1 MKKKTVKLVSAVVV
15 LGVLCAAYEGVNFY
29 VTSQEEKETEE
40 NDTSVDLVSLEADDI
55 TAVSFT
61 ADQNE
66 VEFDKKDDSWTEKS
80 DANFPVNQDTVDSAV
95 KGVASLTAD
104 QEISDVEDMSQYD
117 LDNPQ
122 NTITLTTADGDTSLQ
137 IGMESSNNQYYVKKE
152 DDDKNVYLV
161 SSSSIEPFMGT
172 LYDFAESGTFP
183 SVTSATITDV
193 KVDKENS
200 YELTQDADNLFWNAM
215 LNSVYFMI
223 GGFVILM
230 PLSFGLAMLV
240 TAKIK
245 GTGFFRTC
253 YFLPNMLGTTAV
265 ALMWTFML
273 NPNFGIFNTIE
284 NIFGLH
290 GTIPDVLTI
299 KTVNVW
305 IVVLVNEWMY
315 AGYNML
321 IFAAGLV
328 AIPDE
333 LNEAAALDGA
343 TGWQRIRYIILPL
356 MKNSF
361 KVFSILCITGC
372 LKVFDIIWAMTRG
385 GPNDISSTPSIMLYT
400 QGFSYKL
407 FGRSSAYG
415 VILLV
420 LGVVLSLITNHLFRE
435 DKDLAM

>member
-1 MKKKTVKLVSAVVV
+1 MAGKSVPKVKQKL
-15 LGVLCAAYEGVNFY
+15 
-29 VTSQEEKETEE
+29 
-40 NDTSVDLVSLEADDI
+40 
-55 TAVSFT
+55 
-61 ADQNE
+61 
-66 VEFDKKDDSWTEKS
+66 DKKDLTLSLAFLLPAILITVI
-80 DANFPVNQDTVDSAV
+80 FVIYPVFDTVGLSFRKWNGMFGAAKQWV
-95 KGVASLTAD
+95 GLENYQK
-104 QEISDVEDMSQYD
+104 IFSD
-117 LDNPQ
+117 
-122 NTITLTTADGDTSLQ
+122 
-137 IGMESSNNQYYVKKE
+137 K
-152 DDDKNVYLV
+152 
-161 SSSSIEPFMGT
+161 
-172 LYDFAESGTFP
+172 
-183 SVTSATITDV
+183 
-193 KVDKENS
+193 
-200 YELTQDADNLFWNAM
+200 LFWNAM

-305 IVVLVNEWMY
+305 IVILVNEWMY

-343 TGWQRIRYIILPL
+343 TGWQRVRYITLPL
-356 MKNSF
+356 ILSITNDLAYNMYIYVFRFLIRARLDFLYYF
-361 KVFSILCITGC
+361 KEIMVPE
-372 LKVFDIIWAMTRG
+372 IIFT
-385 GPNDISSTPSIMLYT
+385 TVT
-400 QGFSYKL
+400 T
-407 FGRSSAYG
+407 
-415 VILLV
+415 LLV
-420 LGVVLSLITNHLFRE
+420 YRLLLFINRKLE
-435 DKDLAM
+435 ERMQRRDSTIV

>member
-1 MKKKTVKLVSAVVV
+1 MAGKSVPKVKQKL
-15 LGVLCAAYEGVNFY
+15 
-29 VTSQEEKETEE
+29 
-40 NDTSVDLVSLEADDI
+40 
-55 TAVSFT
+55 
-61 ADQNE
+61 
-66 VEFDKKDDSWTEKS
+66 DKKDLTLSLAFLLPAILITVI
-80 DANFPVNQDTVDSAV
+80 FVIYPVFDTVGLSFRKWNGMFGAAKQWV
-95 KGVASLTAD
+95 GLENYQK
-104 QEISDVEDMSQYD
+104 IFSD
-117 LDNPQ
+117 
-122 NTITLTTADGDTSLQ
+122 
-137 IGMESSNNQYYVKKE
+137 K
-152 DDDKNVYLV
+152 
-161 SSSSIEPFMGT
+161 
-172 LYDFAESGTFP
+172 
-183 SVTSATITDV
+183 
-193 KVDKENS
+193 
-200 YELTQDADNLFWNAM
+200 LFWNAM

-290 GTIPDVLTI
+290 GT
-299 KTVNVW
+299 
-305 IVVLVNEWMY
+305 
-315 AGYNML
+315 
-321 IFAAGLV
+321 
-328 AIPDE
+328 IPDE

>member
-1 MKKKTVKLVSAVVV
+1 MAGKSVPKVKQKL
-15 LGVLCAAYEGVNFY
+15 
-29 VTSQEEKETEE
+29 
-40 NDTSVDLVSLEADDI
+40 
-55 TAVSFT
+55 
-61 ADQNE
+61 
-66 VEFDKKDDSWTEKS
+66 DKKDLVLSLAFLLPAILITVI
-80 DANFPVNQDTVDSAV
+80 FVIYPVFDTVGLSFR
-95 KGVASLTAD
+95 KW
-104 QEISDVEDMSQYD
+104 
-117 LDNPQ
+117 N
-122 NTITLTTADGDTSLQ
+122 
-137 IGMESSNNQYYVKKE
+137 GMFGAARQWVG
-152 DDDKNVYLV
+152 
-161 SSSSIEPFMGT
+161 F
-172 LYDFAESGTFP
+172 
-183 SVTSATITDV
+183 
-193 KVDKENS
+193 ENYQKIFS
-200 YELTQDADNLFWNAM
+200 DNLFWNAM

-290 GTIPDVLTI
+290 GAIPDV
-299 KTVNVW
+299 
-305 IVVLVNEWMY
+305 
-315 AGYNML
+315 L

-420 LGVVLSLITNHLFRE
+420 LGIVLSLVTNHLFRE

>member
-1 MKKKTVKLVSAVVV
+1 MKKRMKKVAT
-15 LGVLCAAYEGVNFY
+15 LC
-29 VTSQEEKETEE
+29 
-40 NDTSVDLVSLEADDI
+40 
-55 TAVSFT
+55 
-61 ADQNE
+61 
-66 VEFDKKDDSWTEKS
+66 
-80 DANFPVNQDTVDSAV
+80 
-95 KGVASLTAD
+95 
-104 QEISDVEDMSQYD
+104 
-117 LDNPQ
+117 
-122 NTITLTTADGDTSLQ
+122 
-137 IGMESSNNQYYVKKE
+137 
-152 DDDKNVYLV
+152 
-161 SSSSIEPFMGT
+161 
-172 LYDFAESGTFP
+172 
-183 SVTSATITDV
+183 
-193 KVDKENS
+193 
-200 YELTQDADNLFWNAM
+200 
-215 LNSVYFMI
+215 
-223 GGFVILM
+223 
-230 PLSFGLAMLV
+230 LAGV
-240 TAKIK
+240 TAMS
-245 GTGFFRTC
+245 T
-253 YFLPNMLGTTAV
+253 V

>member
-1 MKKKTVKLVSAVVV
+1 MF
-15 LGVLCAAYEGVNFY
+15 GAARQWVGI
-29 VTSQEEKETEE
+29 E
-40 NDTSVDLVSLEADDI
+40 NYQKIFS
-55 TAVSFT
+55 
-61 ADQNE
+61 
-66 VEFDKKDDSWTEKS
+66 DK
-80 DANFPVNQDTVDSAV
+80 
-95 KGVASLTAD
+95 
-104 QEISDVEDMSQYD
+104 
-117 LDNPQ
+117 
-122 NTITLTTADGDTSLQ
+122 
-137 IGMESSNNQYYVKKE
+137 
-152 DDDKNVYLV
+152 
-161 SSSSIEPFMGT
+161 
-172 LYDFAESGTFP
+172 
-183 SVTSATITDV
+183 
-193 KVDKENS
+193 
-200 YELTQDADNLFWNAM
+200 LFWNAM

-305 IVVLVNEWMY
+305 IVILVNEWMY

-343 TGWQRIRYIILPL
+343 TGWQRVRYITLPL

-420 LGVVLSLITNHLFRE
+420 LGVALSLITNHLFRE

>member
-1 MKKKTVKLVSAVVV
+1 MAGKSVPKVKQKL
-15 LGVLCAAYEGVNFY
+15 
-29 VTSQEEKETEE
+29 
-40 NDTSVDLVSLEADDI
+40 
-55 TAVSFT
+55 
-61 ADQNE
+61 
-66 VEFDKKDDSWTEKS
+66 DKKDLTLSLAFLLPAILITVI
-80 DANFPVNQDTVDSAV
+80 FVIYPVFDTVGLSFRKWNGMFGAAKQWV
-95 KGVASLTAD
+95 GLENYQK
-104 QEISDVEDMSQYD
+104 IFSD
-117 LDNPQ
+117 
-122 NTITLTTADGDTSLQ
+122 
-137 IGMESSNNQYYVKKE
+137 K
-152 DDDKNVYLV
+152 
-161 SSSSIEPFMGT
+161 
-172 LYDFAESGTFP
+172 
-183 SVTSATITDV
+183 
-193 KVDKENS
+193 
-200 YELTQDADNLFWNAM
+200 LFWNAM

-305 IVVLVNEWMY
+305 IVILVNEWMY

-343 TGWQRIRYIILPL
+343 TGWQRVRYIHPASDEKLLQGILYFVYHRMSESIRYYLGDDKRRPERYQL
-356 MKNSF
+356 HTFNH
-361 KVFSILCITGC
+361 
-372 LKVFDIIWAMTRG
+372 A
-385 GPNDISSTPSIMLYT
+385 LYT
-400 QGFSYKL
+400 G
-407 FGRSSAYG
+407 
-415 VILLV
+415 ILL
-420 LGVVLSLITNHLFRE
+420 
-435 DKDLAM
+435 